1 MGSSQVRIGHVPG
14 PVPLTSLVWTGPCR
28 YFAPMGEGE
37 VRRGAAWR
45 FVRAIVGSQARGVT
59 GAAVSGLLWQTG
71 AVGAPLIVKYAI
83 DHGIVKGDHHT
94 LLIWLLV
101 LLGVGLLEV
110 CAGAFRHL
118 YAIRNRSHS
127 DARVRDALFA
137 HALRLD
143 AAYHDRVGPGELLS
157 RASSDSQHI
166 ARMMDAIG
174 HTIGYVLTV
183 VAVAIVMLALDA
195 ELALIVL
202 IPVPLISAGA
212 WLYSRQYERGT
223 RLLQESWAQASTLV
237 EETVSGIRVVK
248 GLGAGDALSQ
258 RFWGRSRE
266 IRDRALHLARL
277 DAIFI
282 PVLEMLPLLGIAAV
296 LWFGGRRVGN
306 GLTLGSFVAFNAYV
320 VMLVWPMRVLGQR
333 VTTVQKALG
342 ASGRI
347 TEVLEAEPQ
356 LHEPRHPRELEARGD
371 IRLEG
376 VRFGHQGDRSVLDG
390 LDLHVA
396 PGESLALVGA
406 TGSGKSTVAGL
417 LARLY
422 DPEDGR
428 VLLDGHDLRDLRL
441 ADVRRSVAL
450 VFEETFLFSESVREN
465 IRVGRP
471 DASDDDVQRA
481 AEQAGAAGFVAD
493 LPDGYDTILG
503 ERGFSLSG
511 GQRQRIAIARAI
523 LADPAVLVLDDATS
537 AVDATKE
544 HEIRAALA
552 DVMRGRTTLVI
563 AHRPATIALA
573 DRVAVL
579 EGGRIVEEGRHAD
592 LSARSPRY
600 RALLALESEAA
611 A

>member
-1 MGSSQVRIGHVPG
+1 
-14 PVPLTSLVWTGPCR
+14 
-28 YFAPMGEGE
+28 MGEDE
-37 VRRGAAWR
+37 ARRGAAWR
-45 FVRAIVGSQARGVT
+45 FVRAIVRSQAGGVV
-59 GAAVSGLLWQTG
+59 GAVVSGLLWQTG
-71 AVGAPLIVKYAI
+71 AVGAPLVVKYAI
-83 DHGIVKGDHHT
+83 DHGIVTRDHHT
-94 LLIWLLV
+94 LLIWLFV

-143 AAYHDRVGPGELLS
+143 ASYHDRVGPGELLS
-157 RASSDSQHI
+157 RASSDAQHI

-174 HTIGYVLTV
+174 HTIGYALTV

-195 ELALIVL
+195 ELALVVL
-202 IPVPLISAGA
+202 IPVPLVTVGA

-223 RLLQESWAQASTLV
+223 RRLQESWGQASTLV

-248 GLGAGDALSQ
+248 GLGAGDALLA
-258 RFWGRSRE
+258 RFRSRSNE
-266 IRDRALHLARL
+266 IMGRALDLARL
-277 DAIFI
+277 DAVFI

-296 LWFGGRRVGN
+296 LWLGGRRVMAGD
-306 GLTLGSFVAFNAYV
+306 LTLGSFVAFNAYV
-320 VMLVWPMRVLGQR
+320 VMLVWPLRVLGQR
-333 VTTVQKALG
+333 VTTVQKALAAG
-342 ASGRI
+342 GRI
-347 TEVLEAEPQ
+347 TEVLEAEPS
-356 LHEPRHPRELEARGD
+356 LREPRHPQELEQPARGD
-371 IRLEG
+371 IRLDAI
-376 VRFGHQGDRSVLDG
+376 RFGHEGDHAVLDG

-396 PGESLALVGA
+396 PGESLALVGS

-428 VLLDGHDLRDLRL
+428 VLLDGHDLRELRR
-441 ADVRRSVAL
+441 ADVRRAVAL

-465 IRVGRP
+465 IRAGRP
-471 DASDDDVQRA
+471 DASDEEVRRA
-481 AEQAGAAGFVAD
+481 AELAGAVAFVDD

-552 DVMRGRTTLVI
+552 EVMRGRTTLVI

-579 EGGRIVEEGRHAD
+579 EGGRIVEEGTHEELLR
-592 LSARSPRY
+592 RSGRY
-600 RALLALESEAA
+600 RALLALETEAA
-611 A
+611 

>member
-1 MGSSQVRIGHVPG
+1 
-14 PVPLTSLVWTGPCR
+14 
-28 YFAPMGEGE
+28 MGEAE
-37 VRRGAAWR
+37 ARRGSAWR
-45 FVRAIVGSQARGVT
+45 FLRQVVRSQSAGVV
-59 GAAVSGLLWQTG
+59 GAALSGLLWQAG
-71 AVGAPLIVKYAI
+71 AVAAPLVVKYAI
-83 DHGIVKGDHHT
+83 DHGVVTHDHHT
-94 LLIWLLV
+94 LLLWLLV
-101 LLGVGLLEV
+101 LLAMGLLEV
-110 CAGAFRHL
+110 VAGAFRHL
-118 YAIRNRSHS
+118 YAIRNRANS
-127 DARVRDALFA
+127 DARVRDAIFA

-143 AAYHDRVGPGELLS
+143 PAYHDRVGPGELLS
-157 RASSDSQHI
+157 RASSDSIHV

-174 HTIGYVLTV
+174 HTIGYALTV
-183 VAVAIVMLALDA
+183 VAVAIVMLVLDPG
-195 ELALIVL
+195 LALVL
-202 IPVPLISAGA
+202 LVPVPFVSLGA
-212 WLYSRQYERGT
+212 WLYSRRYDLGT
-223 RLLQESWAQASTLV
+223 RRLQESWGDASALV

-248 GLGAGDALSQ
+248 GLGAGAALSG
-258 RFWGRSRE
+258 RFRGKSAEVRT
-266 IRDRALHLARL
+266 RALGLARL
-277 DAIFI
+277 DAVFI

-296 LWFGGRRVGN
+296 LWLGGRSVVNG

-333 VTTVQKALG
+333 VTTVQKALA

-347 TEVLEAEPQ
+347 SEVLEAEPR
-356 LHEPRHPRELEARGD
+356 LREPRHPEELEARGD
-371 IRLEG
+371 VRLED
-376 VRFGHQGDRSVLDG
+376 VRFGHQGDRMVLDG

-422 DPEDGR
+422 DPDGGA
-428 VLLDGHDLRDLRL
+428 VLLDGHDLRNLRL
-441 ADVRRSVAL
+441 ADVRRAVAL

-471 DASDDDVQRA
+471 EAGDDDVRRA
-481 AEQAGAAGFVAD
+481 AELAGAAAFVDD

-544 HEIRAALA
+544 HEIRAALGE
-552 DVMRGRTTLVI
+552 VMRGRTTLVI

-579 EGGRIVEEGRHAD
+579 EGGRIVEQGPHEELLAQ
-592 LSARSPRY
+592 STRY
-600 RALLALESEAA
+600 RALLALEERAA
-611 A
+611 